1 MKELLLRIAQS
12 LVDQP
17 EKVEVNEVQGSQCSI
32 IELKVA
38 KSEVG
43 KIIGRHGRTA
53 QAIRTILQAGS
64 SRFNKR
70 LVIEIIEEKDES
82 FHKAAQGRK
91 KTFAVIVKR
100 KSPLFAQHSTWST
113 ISAQ

>member
-1 MKELLLRIAQS
+1 VKELVIRIAQA

-17 EKVEVNEVQGSQCSI
+17 EKVEVTEVQGSQCTI

-64 SRFNKR
+64 SKLNKR
-70 LVIEIIEEKDES
+70 TLLEIIEEKDEP
-82 FHKAAQGRK
+82 FQIPHEGQRQAIA
-91 KTFAVIVKR
+91 IEVKR
-100 KSPLFAQHSTWST
+100 RSSSFAQHS
-113 ISAQ
+113 IGSAI

>member
-1 MKELLLRIAQS
+1 MKELLLRIAQA

-17 EKVEVNEVQGSQCSI
+17 EKVEVTEVQGSQCTI

-53 QAIRTILQAGS
+53 QALRTILQAGS
-64 SRFNKR
+64 SKFMKR
-70 LVIEIIEEKDES
+70 MILEIIEEKDEP
-82 FHKAAQGRK
+82 FQIPHEGQRQTIA
-91 KTFAVIVKR
+91 IEVKR
-100 KSPLFAQHSTWST
+100 RSSSFAQHHTWSA
-113 ISAQ
+113 I

>member
-1 MKELLLRIAQS
+1 MKELLLRIARS

-17 EKVEVNEVQGSQCSI
+17 EKVEVTEVQGNQCSI

-64 SRFNKR
+64 SRIKKR
-70 LVIEIIEEKDES
+70 TVLVIVEEKNES
-82 FHKAAQGRK
+82 FHKAAQMRQIAIAVKVK
-91 KTFAVIVKR
+91 KR
-100 KSPLFAQHSTWST
+100 SPLFAQHSTWSG
-113 ISAQ
+113 I